1 MLNTVIWTANPT
13 AFSIGP
19 VEVRWYGLLFALG
32 FLIGYY
38 IEAKIFKHD
47 KAPDDWCDKLFVYTI
62 IATIIGARLGHCLFY
77 EWDYFSAH
85 PLEILKVWEGGLAS
99 HGGAIGIIIA
109 IYIYTKRVTH
119 RGMLWVLDRLVIPT
133 ALVAAMIRTGNLM
146 NHEIYGVS
154 TNLPWGF
161 IFIENIHAWQA
172 GFPAKFSMISHPT
185 QIYEA
190 SAYLILFFVLMYMY
204 WKKDAGDR
212 RGLLFGTFMLWV
224 FGARFLIEFL
234 KLPQEPFEIYM
245 KEIIGLNMG
254 QVLSIPF
261 IILGIYFVYKGK
273 SGHKKSGVIKSRN
286 SHIRHHYNHKKGD
299 I

>member
-1 MLNTVIWTANPT
+1 
-13 AFSIGP
+13 
-19 VEVRWYGLLFALG
+19 
-32 FLIGYY
+32 
-38 IEAKIFKHD
+38 
-47 KAPDDWCDKLFVYTI
+47 
-62 IATIIGARLGHCLFY
+62 
-77 EWDYFSAH
+77 
-85 PLEILKVWEGGLAS
+85 
-99 HGGAIGIIIA
+99 
-109 IYIYTKRVTH
+109 
-119 RGMLWVLDRLVIPT
+119 
-133 ALVAAMIRTGNLM
+133 
-146 NHEIYGVS
+146 
-154 TNLPWGF
+154 
-161 IFIENIHAWQA
+161 
-172 GFPAKFSMISHPT
+172 
-185 QIYEA
+185 
-190 SAYLILFFVLMYMY
+190 MY